1 MNTDNENIRQ
11 LLEMLDNPEAYTE
24 QEILDI
30 INRDE
35 YTRETYRMMVEAKRT
50 RQIRKPV
57 DVDAAWQRL
66 SQKHQPTQQRFGWL
80 KIAAAFIGVIFFVG
94 MAVAAIWSITSSF
107 SSTSEGNDHQQLT
120 LFGNNS
126 PHRRGAERWAAEVVG
141 DSTIVFDNVPL
152 DQILPQ
158 IADFYHVTVDFR
170 NNDARQL
177 RFYFVWKPEDKIEV
191 LVKKLN
197 HFESLSVE
205 LTDNKIVVE

>member
-80 KIAAAFIGVIFFVG
+80 KIAAAFIGVLLISGIAYAVIQIVSHQQQTQETEE
-94 MAVAAIWSITSSF
+94 AVAVADASLPMHNASPLVTP
-107 SSTSEGNDHQQLT
+107 NDTAQ
-120 LFGNNS
+120 
-126 PHRRGAERWAAEVVG
+126 AV
-141 DSTIVFDNVPL
+141 VFDNITL
-152 DQILPQ
+152 DEMLPQ
-158 IADFYHVTVDFR
+158 IAAYYNKEVVFR
-170 NNDARQL
+170 NSNVRQL
-177 RFYFVWKPEDKIEV
+177 RFYFVWKPKDKIEV
-191 LVKKLN
+191 LIKKLN

-205 LTDNKIVVE
+205 LKDNKIVVE

>member
-1 MNTDNENIRQ
+1 MNIDNENIRQ

-80 KIAAAFIGVIFFVG
+80 KIAAAFIGVLLISGIAYAVIQIVSHQQQTQETEE
-94 MAVAAIWSITSSF
+94 AVAVADASLPMHNASPLVTP
-107 SSTSEGNDHQQLT
+107 NDTAQ
-120 LFGNNS
+120 
-126 PHRRGAERWAAEVVG
+126 AV
-141 DSTIVFDNVPL
+141 VFDNITL
-152 DQILPQ
+152 DEMLPQ
-158 IADFYHVTVDFR
+158 IAAYYNKEVVFR
-170 NNDARQL
+170 NSNVRQL
-177 RFYFVWKPEDKIEV
+177 RFYFVWKPKDKIEV

-205 LTDNKIVVE
+205 LKDNKIVVE

>member
-1 MNTDNENIRQ
+1 MNTDNKNIRQ

-80 KIAAAFIGVIFFVG
+80 KIAAAFIGVLLISGIAYAVIQIVSHQQQTQETEE
-94 MAVAAIWSITSSF
+94 AVAVADASLPMHNASPLVTP
-107 SSTSEGNDHQQLT
+107 NDTAQ
-120 LFGNNS
+120 
-126 PHRRGAERWAAEVVG
+126 AV
-141 DSTIVFDNVPL
+141 VFDNITL
-152 DQILPQ
+152 DEMLPQ
-158 IADFYHVTVDFR
+158 IAAYYNKEVVFR
-170 NNDARQL
+170 NSNVRQL
-177 RFYFVWKPEDKIEV
+177 RFYFVWKPKDKIEV